1 MVVLSVAASAFTV
14 GSINPDNNK
23 VKPTSNTTNNVV
35 GYNSVNITEPLSFY
49 NSYGMISDIYII

>member
-14 GSINPDNNK
+14 DSINPDNNK
-23 VKPTSNTTNNVV
+23 VKPTSNTTTNVV

-49 NSYGMISDIYII
+49 NSYGMVSDIYII